1 MSQFYTLKENKT
13 DTAFLRKNVKN
24 RQGKNST
31 NSNTFGELIV
41 ILKLWSVIA
50 DAKINWF
57 TGLHYPSVITSS
69 DVLIFYIVKSRWS
82 KANF

>member
-41 ILKLWSVIA
+41 ILKL
-50 DAKINWF
+50 
-57 TGLHYPSVITSS
+57 
-69 DVLIFYIVKSRWS
+69 
-82 KANF
+82 